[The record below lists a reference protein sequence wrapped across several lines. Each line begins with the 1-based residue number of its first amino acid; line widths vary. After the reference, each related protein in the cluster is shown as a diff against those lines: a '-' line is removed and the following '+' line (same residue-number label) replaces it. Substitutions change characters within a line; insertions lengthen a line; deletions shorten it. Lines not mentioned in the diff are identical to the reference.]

1 VAPRSPERAAVFL
14 DRDGVLVDLV
24 PDELTGTNESPYLP
38 RDVRLLPGVPE
49 ALRAL
54 HDAGYAL
61 VGVSNQPAAAKGNV
75 PLEQLHA
82 VHERTVEL
90 LAAAGVALDDWRY
103 CFHHPEGT
111 VRALTGPCDCRK
123 PQPGM
128 LLAAAEELGLD
139 LGRSWMVGDSDTDV
153 IAGARA
159 GCRTALVEH
168 PGSPHRRGGEL
179 EPTRRGADL
188 HELVSICA
196 RNDWHVRSN
205 SGATHGKG

>member
-1 VAPRSPERAAVFL
+1 VAVDRAAAFL
-14 DRDGVLVDLV
+14 DRDGVIVDLV
-24 PDELTGTNESPYLP
+24 PDPLTGTDESPYHP
-38 RDVRLLPGVPE
+38 RDVRLLPDVPE

-54 HDAGYAL
+54 RDAGYVL

-75 PLEQLHA
+75 ALEQLHA

-90 LAAAGVALDDWRY
+90 LTAAGVWLDDWRY

-111 VRALTGPCDCRK
+111 VPELTGPCDCRK
-123 PQPGM
+123 PAPGM

-139 LGRSWMVGDSDTDV
+139 LPRSWMVGDSDTDV

-179 EPTRRGADL
+179 EPTCRGVSL
-188 HELVSICA
+188 HDI
-196 RNDWHVRSN
+196 
-205 SGATHGKG
+205 ATRCLDDVVYSRPS

>member
-1 VAPRSPERAAVFL
+1 VAPERAAAFL
-14 DRDGVLVDLV
+14 DRDGVIVDLV
-24 PDELTGTNESPYLP
+24 PDPLTGTDESPYHP
-38 RDVRLLPGVPE
+38 RDVRLLPEVPE

-54 HDAGYAL
+54 REAGYVL

-75 PLEQLHA
+75 ALEQLHA

-90 LAAAGVALDDWRY
+90 LTAAGVWLDDWRY

-111 VRALTGPCDCRK
+111 VPELTGPCDCRK
-123 PQPGM
+123 PAPGM

-139 LGRSWMVGDSDTDV
+139 LPRSWMIGDSDTDV

-179 EPTRRGADL
+179 EPTCRGASLQAITTRCMDD
-188 HELVSICA
+188 VVYS
-196 RNDWHVRSN
+196 RPS
-205 SGATHGKG
+205 

>member
-1 VAPRSPERAAVFL
+1 VAVDRAAAFL
-14 DRDGVLVDLV
+14 DRDGVIVDLV
-24 PDELTGTNESPYLP
+24 PDPLTGTDESPYHP
-38 RDVRLLPGVPE
+38 RDVRLLPDVPE

-54 HDAGYAL
+54 RDAGYVL

-75 PLEQLHA
+75 ALEQLHA

-90 LAAAGVALDDWRY
+90 LTAAGVWLDDWRY

-111 VRALTGPCDCRK
+111 VPELTGPCDCRK
-123 PQPGM
+123 PAPGM

-139 LGRSWMVGDSDTDV
+139 LPRSWMVGDSDTDV

-179 EPTRRGADL
+179 EPTCRGASL
-188 HELVSICA
+188 HDI
-196 RNDWHVRSN
+196 
-205 SGATHGKG
+205 ATRCLDDVVYSRPS